1 MKILLATSS
10 VTPNAGIPSFNR
22 ELCSLLNVENE
33 MHLLVDEN
41 IESYRGYAKIY
52 SITGINIYNFEDAS
66 ELLNKLQVEN
76 YDVIINSNSFE
87 SVVENKV

>member
-52 SITGINIYNFEDAS
+52 SILSSTYKCNFLGAD
-66 ELLNKLQVEN
+66 NKQ
-76 YDVIINSNSFE
+76 
-87 SVVENKV
+87 

>member
-41 IESYRGYAKIY
+41 IESYRAAAKLLQK
-52 SITGINIYNFEDAS
+52 S
-66 ELLNKLQVEN
+66 EMRK
-76 YDVIINSNSFE
+76 DIVIELSYKGFG
-87 SVVENKV
+87 

>member
-41 IESYRGYAKIY
+41 IESYRERAKLLQK
-52 SITGINIYNFEDAS
+52 S
-66 ELLNKLQVEN
+66 EMRK
-76 YDVIINSNSFE
+76 DIVIELSYKGFG
-87 SVVENKV
+87 